1 MIEHYIVIIPSN
13 IMDLLPM
20 GLPPGQPRWTTLGGS
35 RGEPLSCRRRGGE
48 PGVSFSSSSR
58 ISRSVGVVACGCLL
72 FSDSAAAGGG
82 VCCTSGPPAG
92 DHGIV
97 QSGTLWDE
105 TGDLKERNK
114 LRRREAR
121 ERE

>member
-58 ISRSVGVVACGCLL
+58 ISR
-72 FSDSAAAGGG
+72 
-82 VCCTSGPPAG
+82 TEK
-92 DHGIV
+92 
-97 QSGTLWDE
+97 WDWRAE
-105 TGDLKERNK
+105 EYGR
-114 LRRREAR
+114 LRFYA
-121 ERE
+121 